1 MEHTL
6 TKPKSIDHD
15 ADTEARRLDG
25 TECKTQTQHTYR
37 GTSLEASTA
46 QSAESEVDVD
56 FVRGQET
63 IESAVICGQRTE
75 QAR

>member
-15 ADTEARRLDG
+15 ADTEAQRLDG
-25 TECKTQTQHTYR
+25 TECKTQTRHTYR
-37 GTSLEASTA
+37 ATSLEA
-46 QSAESEVDVD
+46 SAESEVDVD

-63 IESAVICGQRTE
+63 IESAVIRGQRTE